1 MNKLTP
7 IFIAGALAVSA
18 GLAIA
23 QSQMAGDA
31 PAAQTQGTGH
41 DMGHDMGH
49 GAAHDMGQ
57 MAMADAPST
66 RAYVQAMD
74 KMHGDMA
81 VEYTGD
87 ADIDFMRGMIPHHEG
102 AVAMARIALEH
113 GDDPEVRKLAEDV
126 IAAQEAEIAFMQE
139 WLAKND
145 PEYAPMDADADAHA
159 GH

>member
-81 VEYTGD
+81 VEYMGD
-87 ADIDFMRGMIPHHEG
+87 ADIDFMRGMIPHHQG
-102 AVAMARIALEH
+102 AIDMAKVVLEY
-113 GDDPEVRKLAEDV
+113 GKDPQVRQLAQEV
-126 IAAQEAEIAFMQE
+126 IAAQEREIAMMQD
-139 WLAKND
+139 WLK
-145 PEYAPMDADADAHA
+145 AH
-159 GH
+159 GN

>member
-1 MNKLTP
+1 MEDNDTELSQKEAKKKGVR
-7 IFIAGALAVSA
+7 IALGMAA

-41 DMGHDMGH
+41 NMGHDMGH

-57 MAMADAPST
+57 MATADAPST

-87 ADIDFMRGMIPHHEG
+87 ADIDFMRGMIPHHQG
-102 AVAMARIALEH
+102 AIDMAKVVLEY
-113 GDDPEVRKLAEDV
+113 GKDPQVRQLAQEV
-126 IAAQEAEIAFMQE
+126 IAAQEREIAMMQD
-139 WLAKND
+139 WLK
-145 PEYAPMDADADAHA
+145 AH
-159 GH
+159 GN

>member
-31 PAAQTQGTGH
+31 PAAQTQST
-41 DMGHDMGH
+41 GHDMGH

-87 ADIDFMRGMIPHHEG
+87 ADIDFMRGMIPHHQG
-102 AVAMARIALEH
+102 AIDMAKVVLEY
-113 GDDPEVRKLAEDV
+113 GKDPQVRQLAQEV
-126 IAAQEAEIAFMQE
+126 IAAQEREIAMMQD
-139 WLAKND
+139 WLK
-145 PEYAPMDADADAHA
+145 AH
-159 GH
+159 GN